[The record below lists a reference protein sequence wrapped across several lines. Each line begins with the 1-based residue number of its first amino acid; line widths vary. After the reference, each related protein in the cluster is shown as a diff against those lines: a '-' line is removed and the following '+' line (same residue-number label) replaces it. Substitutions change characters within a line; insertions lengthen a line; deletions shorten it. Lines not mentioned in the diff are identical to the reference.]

1 MGRITSNILAFRWTG
16 RSKFTSYWNDELMP
30 VPKWKHW
37 TWPRFLLAHFH
48 IFGLV
53 SLRNLSAA
61 AHALHRELFIALDP
75 AVFG

>member
-1 MGRITSNILAFRWTG
+1 
-16 RSKFTSYWNDELMP
+16 MP